1 MAQGNAFVTMEENTQ
16 QEFDHFSN
24 EGIHVYIYF
33 LIMAVVY
40 NSLFLSYFDRVT
52 RVFLSPLRSKILKHF
67 FIWFARQGLAQIA
80 MQSKV
85 SSILT
90 FVFGYIY

>member
-1 MAQGNAFVTMEENTQ
+1 
-16 QEFDHFSN
+16 
-24 EGIHVYIYF
+24 
-33 LIMAVVY
+33 MAVVY
-40 NSLFLSYFDRVT
+40 NSLFSLI
-52 RVFLSPLRSKILKHF
+52 LLSKILKHF
-67 FIWFARQGLAQIA
+67 FIWFARQGLAQIT